1 MCLWT
6 RVIAGLAIL
15 PALYLASSA
24 GAHDKDEFPLRP
36 IRLIIGAPPCGEM
49 DTLARLVGEYVG
61 QDLGQP
67 VIVDYKPG
75 AANNLAAE
83 AVARSEPDGYTLFLG
98 GRANITH
105 RTMYPWIKYD
115 YASDLTPLGLVGTA
129 PPILVAGLHTPITGV
144 HDLVRIAKERPG
156 ELSCGSVGV
165 GTSAHLMCEILKESL
180 EIDLRHVPLQGS
192 AAALT
197 AMIGGRIDMQVTVPS
212 AALPYI
218 SAGKVR
224 PLAMLGTARLAT
236 LPEVPTLIEAGVA
249 AGDYRIW
256 YGLLAPTGTPTRVV
270 TRLNQA
276 LNAALKNP
284 KLIESM
290 ARNGVDPATPPNS
303 PSDFQNL
310 IVSETK
316 LWTGVL
322 RKRRIPPADPQE
334 VREEG
339 VDLGGS
345 TVRNFWP

>member
-1 MCLWT
+1 M
-6 RVIAGLAIL
+6 AALAIL
-15 PALYLASSA
+15 PTLWSPQLA
-24 GAHDKDEFPLRP
+24 GAHNTGEFPLRP

-49 DTLARLVGEYVG
+49 DTLARLVAEYVG

-129 PPILVAGLHTPITGV
+129 PPILVAGLHTPITAL
-144 HDLVRIAKERPG
+144 HDLVRLAKKRPG

-165 GTSAHLMCEILKESL
+165 GSSSHLMCEILKESL
-180 EIDLRHVPLQGS
+180 GIDLRHVPFQGS

-197 AMIGGRIDMQVTVPS
+197 AMIGGRIDLQVTAPS

-236 LPEVPTLIEAGVA
+236 LPKVPTLIEAGA
-249 AGDYRIW
+249 IAGDYRIW
-256 YGLLAPTGTPTRVV
+256 YGLLAPTGTPPRVV

-284 KLIESM
+284 NLIASM
-290 ARNGVDPATPPNS
+290 SLNGVDPATPPNR
-303 PSDFQNL
+303 PADFQDL

-316 LWTGVL
+316 FWADVL
-322 RKRRIPPADPQE
+322 RKHRIPPADPDG

-339 VDLGGS
+339 VASGGF